1 MDDPILRYAEDRL
14 RRPPDPWA
22 LLTLYA
28 VLPADRWTLTQW
40 NNALTLL
47 TDRRIKCADYRA
59 VGDTLRELTCE

>member
-1 MDDPILRYAEDRL
+1 MDNPILQYAERTL
-14 RRPPDPWA
+14 HRPPDPWA

-28 VLPADRWTLTQW
+28 ALPADQWTLNQW

-47 TDRRIKCADYRA
+47 TDHRVRCASYRA